1 MSPQFRQPTDHH
13 HDNGELPI
21 RRTWQKPALSVDAL
35 SGTAVSS
42 SGAFDGSSFS

>member
-1 MSPQFRQPTDHH
+1 MSLQLRQPTDHH

-35 SGTAVSS
+35 SGTA
-42 SGAFDGSSFS
+42 SGPSGLFDGASFS